1 MRRVAFSDTNW
12 SQWLARLVDSRA
24 VFFPALVE
32 GKVHWWR
39 LQPAALKTAG
49 VEPTPAFREVR
60 AAEPVKSFF
69 FAPAEKVA
77 TFPEKFEPG
86 AAERRVLLGV
96 KGCDLT
102 ALRVHDRMFLSGE
115 FADPFYRQRR
125 ENTVVIAADCPAPI
139 DSCFCNLV
147 GGKPFAEE
155 GADLTLALIDG
166 MFLLEVLSDAGE
178 ELLQVGSDLFQPAT
192 EGLVQ
197 KRNEEREGAV
207 RRLAE
212 VNPKALRD
220 DLPKALAAR
229 ETGHLGLNIL
239 TGYSEAVGWNKL
251 TTEPGLLKQ
260 RFLELIEREMRVA
273 TPEQPG
279 LIMAKI
285 NSLQDREIISALYR
299 ASQTNVR
306 IKLNVRGI
314 CCLVPGVPGVSDNIE
329 VRSIVDRF
337 LEHARVFYFAN
348 GGHEEM
354 YLSSADWMQRNL
366 DRRFETIFPVQ
377 SAEQRARLLHILD
390 VFFTDNVKAWTLQS
404 DGEYQRVRTDGPPI
418 RAQEVFYR
426 EAVAAVRDVPA
437 RGPKYQVLKAPQ
449 D

>member
-1 MRRVAFSDTNW
+1 MTCD
-12 SQWLARLVDSRA
+12 
-24 VFFPALVE
+24 
-32 GKVHWWR
+32 
-39 LQPAALKTAG
+39 
-49 VEPTPAFREVR
+49 
-60 AAEPVKSFF
+60 AE
-69 FAPAEKVA
+69 
-77 TFPEKFEPG
+77 
-86 AAERRVLLGV
+86 
-96 KGCDLT
+96 
-102 ALRVHDRMFLSGE
+102 
-115 FADPFYRQRR
+115 
-125 ENTVVIAADCPAPI
+125 IAADA
-139 DSCFCNLV
+139 S
-147 GGKPFAEE
+147 
-155 GADLTLALIDG
+155 
-166 MFLLEVLSDAGE
+166 S
-178 ELLQVGSDLFQPAT
+178 LF
-192 EGLVQ
+192 
-197 KRNEEREGAV
+197 
-207 RRLAE
+207 
-212 VNPKALRD
+212 
-220 DLPKALAAR
+220 
-229 ETGHLGLNIL
+229 NIL